1 MEQKKLEKV
10 EGSIASVIYRNEE
23 NGYTVL
29 RLDEDNGDSCVVVGC
44 IPMAAPGESMTAWG
58 SWTRHANHGE
68 QFKAEHT
75 ERTMPVG
82 AEAIYDYLASRVVR
96 GIGPATAALIVSRFG
111 DDSLKVLRDRPE
123 LLAEL
128 KGVSMK
134 KAREISDTFKRMT
147 GMRSLM
153 EFLAQAGLPPI
164 LAIRCYR
171 YYGENAL
178 ELLQENPYILAT
190 EHIGAAFS
198 QADELALSQGM
209 EGDAPQRVAA
219 AILFELRYNSGN
231 GHCFI
236 PRDKLIAATAQLI
249 EVEPEQVEDGLEQL
263 LDSGDVTEEPV
274 ANVTACYL
282 SGLYAAEVYAA
293 ARLRTMARHKF
304 QTRVNIDRVIEK
316 IEGEQGIEFAPLQRR
331 TLAAAAT
338 DQLVVITGGPGTG
351 KTTSVRA
358 VIALYDAMGL
368 ECCLAAPTGRAA
380 KRMSELAGRDASTI
394 HRLLE
399 ASFSEETETVS
410 FRRDE
415 KDPLSCDALILD
427 ECSMVDISLMKAV
440 LAAIRRDCR
449 LVLVGDADQLPSVGP
464 GNVFRDIIRSG
475 TVSTVRLTDIFRQS
489 RESRIVMCAHQI
501 NRGEMPDLKENK
513 GGFYFMRRREAEAAA
528 KTIVELCQT
537 RLPQNMG
544 IPRQDIQVL
553 TPTRK
558 GPCGTE
564 NLNLLLQEAL
574 NPGAVSKNEFSYA
587 GRTFREGDRVMQIRN
602 DYDIEWRTNADI
614 HGFGIFNGDIGFIHA
629 IDPAAEMLVVDFDGK
644 LAEYGFEQ
652 LSELEH
658 AWAVTVHKSQGSEY
672 RAVVLA
678 AGRSA
683 PQLMYRGLLYTA
695 VTRAAELLVVVGDD
709 AVIADMTSNHR
720 RSKRY
725 SGLKT
730 RLTEDL

>member
-1 MEQKKLEKV
+1 MEEKKLEKV
-10 EGSIASVIYRNEE
+10 EGTVASVIYRNEE

-29 RLDEDNGDSCVVVGC
+29 RLDEDNGDACVVVGC

-58 SWTRHANHGE
+58 SWMRHPSHGE

-75 ERTMPVG
+75 ERTMPSG

-111 DDSLKVLRDRPE
+111 DESLNVLREKPE

-128 KGVSMK
+128 KGMSMK
-134 KAREISDTFKRMT
+134 KAREISDTFRRMT

-153 EFLAQAGLPPI
+153 EFLARSGLPPI

-171 YYGENAL
+171 YYGDDAL
-178 ELLQENPYILAT
+178 ELLRENPYLLAT

-198 QADELALSQGM
+198 QADELALSLGM
-209 EGDAPQRVAA
+209 EADAPQRVAA
-219 AILFELRYNSGN
+219 AILFELRYNAGN

-249 EVEPEQVEDGLEQL
+249 EVEPEQVEEGLELL

-282 SGLYAAEVYAA
+282 SGLYAAEVFTAA
-293 ARLRTMARHKF
+293 QLRRMAAHRF
-304 QTRVNIDRVIEK
+304 ESRVNIDRLIEK
-316 IEGEQGIEFAPLQRR
+316 IEAEQGIEFAPLQRM
-331 TLAAAAT
+331 TLSAAAT
-338 DQLVVITGGPGTG
+338 QQLVVITGGPGTG

-358 VIALYDAMGL
+358 VLALFDAMGL

-380 KRMSELAGRDASTI
+380 KRMSELAGREASTI

-399 ASFSEETETVS
+399 ASFSEQTDALR

-415 KDPLSCDALILD
+415 KDPLACDALILD
-427 ECSMVDISLMKAV
+427 ECSMVDIGLMKAV

-475 TVSTVRLTDIFRQS
+475 VASTVRLTDIFRQS
-489 RESRIVMCAHQI
+489 RESRIVLCAHQI
-501 NRGEMPDLKENK
+501 NRGEVPDLKENK

-528 KTIVELCQT
+528 RTIVELCQT

-574 NPGAVSKNEFSYA
+574 NPAAVSKNEFA
-587 GRTFREGDRVMQIRN
+587 FGGRSFREGDRVMQIRN
-602 DYDIEWRTNADI
+602 DYDIAWKTAGDI
-614 HGFGIFNGDIGFIHA
+614 RGFGIFNGDIGFVHA
-629 IDPAAEMLVVDFDGK
+629 IDPAAELIVVDFDGK
-644 LAEYGFEQ
+644 LAEYAFEQ
-652 LSELEH
+652 AGELEH

-678 AGRSA
+678 AGRAA

-709 AVIADMTSNHR
+709 GVVTAMTENHR
-720 RSKRY
+720 RAKRY
-725 SGLKT
+725 SGLKV
-730 RLTEDL
+730 RLTEA